1 MRMRPTPKLSRGG
14 ETARPQEQTTYKM
27 ERMREEGHEKG
38 DEG

>member
-1 MRMRPTPKLSRGG
+1 MRMRLTTEVSRGG

-27 ERMREEGHEKG
+27 DRLREEGHEKG